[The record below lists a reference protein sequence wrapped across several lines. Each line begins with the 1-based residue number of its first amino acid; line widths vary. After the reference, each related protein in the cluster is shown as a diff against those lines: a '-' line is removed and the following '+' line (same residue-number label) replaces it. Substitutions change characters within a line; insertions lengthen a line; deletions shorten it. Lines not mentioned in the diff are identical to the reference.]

1 MSPST
6 EDEILFKRVHIIGMS
21 RADLVNE
28 IVKTDGLY
36 DSAIAEWMRLD
47 TITVDDDVYVLVNF
61 NDTVRGEIADHAV
74 GKRCDPKYGVSIPNL
89 LRGVKQTKNDV
100 ALVHELVSTFQFIH
114 ILNGQETR
122 SNPEIAWRNFQQL
135 DRQGIPMKMV
145 NVLLARLARLSCSE

>member
-1 MSPST
+1 
-6 EDEILFKRVHIIGMS
+6 MS

-74 GKRCDPKYGVSIPNL
+74 GKRCDPQYGVRITNL
-89 LRGVKQTKNDV
+89 LRNINQTKNDP

-114 ILNGQETR
+114 ILNSQETR
-122 SNPEIAWRNFQQL
+122 
-135 DRQGIPMKMV
+135 
-145 NVLLARLARLSCSE
+145 

>member
-1 MSPST
+1 
-6 EDEILFKRVHIIGMS
+6 MS

-74 GKRCDPKYGVSIPNL
+74 GKRCDPKYGVSMTNL
-89 LRGVKQTKNDV
+89 LRNIKKN
-100 ALVHELVSTFQFIH
+100 
-114 ILNGQETR
+114 
-122 SNPEIAWRNFQQL
+122 
-135 DRQGIPMKMV
+135 KK
-145 NVLLARLARLSCSE
+145 